1 MSNPPEINILDTA
14 FVISTSYTKFI
25 ITSIEIEFG
34 LPAIVRVQL
43 LQDDIALNSI
53 FKIIEIPAN
62 VYENWQFDKTQIIN
76 YVNTQLSL

>member
-1 MSNPPEINILDTA
+1 MSNPEINILDVP

-62 VYENWQFDKTQIIN
+62 VYENWQFDKIQIIN

>member
-1 MSNPPEINILDTA
+1 MSNPEINLLDVP

-43 LQDDIALNSI
+43 LQDDLGLNSI

-62 VYENWQFDKTQIIN
+62 VYENWQFDKIQIIN
-76 YVNTQLSL
+76 YINTQLSL

>member
-1 MSNPPEINILDTA
+1 MSSPEINILDVP
-14 FVISTSYTKFI
+14 FIISTTYTKFI

>member
-1 MSNPPEINILDTA
+1 MSNPEINLLDVP

-43 LQDDIALNSI
+43 LQDDLGLNSI

-62 VYENWQFDKTQIIN
+62 VYENWQFDKIQIIN

>member
-1 MSNPPEINILDTA
+1 MSNPEINILNIP
-14 FVISTSYTKFI
+14 FVITTSYTKFV

-53 FKIIEIPAN
+53 FKIIEIPAI